1 MKLIQVYEGRRI
13 QFHALFQV
21 FGLGNLCSR
30 VRNIHISTKLQLKGK
45 PLPVS
50 GLIAQKKEAAASAV
64 FCKNNRLRLVTLFQ
78 FSHPSISSTMLSAAV
93 AFALQTLMVG
103 CDRPYFRACDNPV
116 TVKLFMIIY
125 SGAVTGLSS

>member
-78 FSHPSISSTMLSAAV
+78 ILSPVHFVYNA
-93 AFALQTLMVG
+93 QTLMVG

>member
-78 FSHPSISSTMLSAAV
+78 ILSPVHFVYNAV
-93 AFALQTLMVG
+93 CCFCIADSNGRL
-103 CDRPYFRACDNPV
+103 
-116 TVKLFMIIY
+116 
-125 SGAVTGLSS
+125 